1 MRRLP
6 GPADNRPSEGENSG
20 RPLRFVSGLAENT
33 NSIFCDGSSE
43 PEAANGCPVLLGSRN
58 LRPRGKAA
66 QRQFPIRPIARSP
79 ERAQTTCAFSLTD
92 DLHGCQLDGTWELV
106 AGQQL
111 PKGAREIKIISGGH
125 FIFAAYDTGK
135 GKLLGTGGGTY
146 VLNGSSYTEHVDFGD
161 RISPGVVGRDQQFAV
176 KIDGDTFVQ
185 AGTLS
190 NGKNLSE
197 TWKRVR

>member
-1 MRRLP
+1 MENVP
-6 GPADNRPSEGENSG
+6 GFTLTWVSGYCRSREGETTRHLFAQSRTLPIKLTFG
-20 RPLRFVSGLAENT
+20 FSSSTVKSSSPLPAV
-33 NSIFCDGSSE
+33 SIFAGIE
-43 PEAANGCPVLLGSRN
+43 ALFIGFRGPEALLN
-58 LRPRGKAA
+58 
-66 QRQFPIRPIARSP
+66 
-79 ERAQTTCAFSLTD
+79 
-92 DLHGCQLDGTWELV
+92 LHGCQLDGTWELV

-111 PKGAREIKIISGGH
+111 PKGARDIKIISGGH

-185 AGTLS
+185 AGTLT
-190 NGKNLSE
+190 NGKPLSE
-197 TWKRVR
+197 V